1 MDEIELTGGNMG
13 GALRVGDTVRRAS
26 GPWTATVQRYLSWLR
41 SAGLETVPEPLGLD
55 RHGREVLGY
64 IAGDVAN
71 YPLPGWLW
79 SDEAAD
85 AAARLLRTV
94 HDASIGFDRADAC
107 WRTPEHDPPE
117 VICHNDV
124 APYNLVFRNGMP
136 IALIDFDMAS
146 PGPREWDVAYLA
158 YRMVPFVSDAGGDA
172 PGAEHRER
180 RLRRM
185 LDAYGSGLTRER
197 VLAAMVARLIELAAF
212 TEGRARDT
220 GDADFLR
227 HAAMYRDDARA
238 IEGLLD

>member
-1 MDEIELTGGNMG
+1 
-13 GALRVGDTVRRAS
+13 
-26 GPWTATVQRYLSWLR
+26 
-41 SAGLETVPEPLGLD
+41 
-55 RHGREVLGY
+55 
-64 IAGDVAN
+64 
-71 YPLPGWLW
+71 
-79 SDEAAD
+79 
-85 AAARLLRTV
+85 
-94 HDASIGFDRADAC
+94 
-107 WRTPEHDPPE
+107 
-117 VICHNDV
+117 
-124 APYNLVFRNGMP
+124 MP

-185 LDAYGSGLTRER
+185 LDAYGSGLARER